1 MRFVD
6 GGFRH
11 MAIAQQERER
21 MLRRDVARLVEPA
34 LPGTEVLAVELTGRE
49 RFCVFVDHPAGV
61 DHALC
66 ERVTSMLRS
75 YLDEYS
81 VEVSSPGFDRP
92 LRTRG
97 HFERAIGR
105 KVRVKTE
112 TGRVRGEIL
121 KAEAGAVQIQNGA
134 EVVDIPYDEIVRA
147 NLIDEGTRG

>member
-1 MRFVD
+1 
-6 GGFRH
+6 
-11 MAIAQQERER
+11 

-34 LPGTEVLAVELTGRE
+34 LPGAEVLAVEITGKE

-66 ERVTSMLRS
+66 ERVTSMLRP

-92 LRTRG
+92 LRKRA
-97 HFERAIGR
+97 HFERAVGR

-112 TGRVRGEIL
+112 TGRAPRRDRQGRR
-121 KAEAGAVQIQNGA
+121 AGAVQIRNGA
-134 EVVDIPYDEIVRA
+134 ETVDIPYDEIVRA

>member
-1 MRFVD
+1 
-6 GGFRH
+6 
-11 MAIAQQERER
+11 

-92 LRTRG
+92 LRTRA

-112 TGRVRGEIL
+112 TGRVRGEII

-134 EVVDIPYDEIVRA
+134 EVVDIPYDQIVRA